1 LWGFDLC
8 CRYEN
13 ELCAEELERKRK
25 AIDDST
31 RELRMEMKNVAD
43 AKEGKNRAIK
53 ECTK

>member
-1 LWGFDLC
+1 VGFDLR

-25 AIDDST
+25 AIEDST
-31 RELRMEMKNVAD
+31 RELRIDMKNLAD
-43 AKEGKNRAIK
+43 AKEGKNIAIK